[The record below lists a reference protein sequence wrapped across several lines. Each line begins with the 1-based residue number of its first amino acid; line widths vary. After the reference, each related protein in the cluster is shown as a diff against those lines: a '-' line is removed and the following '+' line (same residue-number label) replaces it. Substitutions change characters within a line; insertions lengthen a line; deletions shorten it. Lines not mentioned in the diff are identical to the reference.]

1 MTRRTAAGL
10 LVAVVLLGVGGTGAV
25 WWKRHNAWR
34 QSITPP
40 PPPTAVGEITE
51 VAPNL
56 YLVPGGGGNSAVFV
70 AAGGVVIVDAKSPSR
85 GEDLLAQ
92 VRRITDKP
100 IRYVINTH
108 SHDDHTGGNDVM
120 PASAEIVVQ
129 EHTAANIQK
138 MRRKDGL
145 DAGRPLRTFSDRLTL
160 FEGDD
165 AVDLYYCGAA
175 HTDGDALVVFR
186 RARVMHAGDM
196 FIDKT
201 APIINLP
208 WGGNPAEYVTTMAR
222 ASSTIHDVDRVITG
236 HGPMRTWDDFV
247 TYGEFIRT
255 IVTQAKAAKDA
266 GIDANAARRQLVLPP
281 AFADYK
287 LDRLAF
293 TYQDIYKG
301 FTPWWHVW

>member
-1 MTRRTAAGL
+1 MGRRVAFGLLAAALFLIAVAAGL
-10 LVAVVLLGVGGTGAV
+10 LLWRSHRSPDPGPAVP
-25 WWKRHNAWR
+25 K
-34 QSITPP
+34 PP
-40 PPPTAVGEITE
+40 IGRIYPIAT
-51 VAPNL
+51 NL
-56 YLVPGGGGNSAVFV
+56 YVIPQGGGNTAVFV
-70 AAGGVVIVDAKSPSR
+70 TSHGVLLVDTKYA
-85 GEDLLAQ
+85 ENAQALLEE
-92 VRRITDKP
+92 VRTVTDQP
-100 IRYVINTH
+100 VAFVINTH
-108 SHDDHTGGNDVM
+108 SHDDHTGGDDVM
-120 PASAEIVVQ
+120 PASTQIVVQ
-129 EHTAANIQK
+129 EHTAANMRK
-138 MRRKDGL
+138 MRRKEGL
-145 DAGRPLRTFSDRLTL
+145 DAGRPLRTFGDRLTL
-160 FEGDD
+160 FEGAD

-186 RARVMHAGDM
+186 QARIMHAGDM

-201 APIINLP
+201 SPIINLP
-208 WGGNPAEYVTTMAR
+208 WGGNPAEYVTTMAK

-266 GIDANAARRQLVLPP
+266 GIDANTARRQLVLPP